1 MVDEPDTAAPA
12 SETGRPK
19 RPPPTIDLEPTS
31 REERPSAAE
40 SAAERPTASPW
51 SAPAEAVAEGSSGTA
66 SQSHPHG
73 AADAEPEL
81 APKETDA
88 ETVAAAEPPR
98 AELPPPPPPRP
109 VSPWIIAPFSGA
121 AAAALVIGVGS
132 MLGWPQVTPPSAV
145 SPEAAA
151 VDALSS
157 RITTLEQRIGKPD
170 AAMAGRIDAVDKA
183 IAAVR
188 GDVGALRSQSDKTIA
203 ALNDVKAQPRDGA
216 APQPAPEPV
225 DLSGLTARIDAL
237 ERTAKSQSAALAQES
252 RKITEA
258 AAAAEAAKSA
268 DDAPLRRVV
277 AATLLDV
284 AVRHGD
290 PYGAALS
297 TAKSLAG
304 DAAALKP
311 LETFAASGVPSPAAL
326 SRDLL
331 TIVPKLTPPAPEGT
345 TGTSI
350 VDKLSAGAARL
361 VKVERTDGA
370 GTDRGAA
377 VARITS
383 AALRNDV
390 AEARREL
397 KAMSPEDRA
406 PANDWLAKADARDA
420 ALSTARKFADD
431 AMTALA
437 KPAQ

>member
-12 SETGRPK
+12 SDTGRPK

-31 REERPSAAE
+31 REERPSASE

-51 SAPAEAVAEGSSGTA
+51 SAPAEALAEGSSGAA
-66 SQSHPHG
+66 SQSHPH
-73 AADAEPEL
+73 AAGDTEPES
-81 APKETDA
+81 AASETPE
-88 ETVAAAEPPR
+88 ETAAAAEPPR
-98 AELPPPPPPRP
+98 AELPPLPPPRP

-121 AAAALVIGVGS
+121 AAAALVIGVGW
-132 MLGWPQVTPPSAV
+132 MLGWPQVAPPSAA
-145 SPEAAA
+145 SPQAAA
-151 VDALSS
+151 VEALAT
-157 RITTLEQRIGKPD
+157 RVAGLEQRIGKPD
-170 AAMAGRIDAVDKA
+170 GAVTGRLDAADKA
-183 IAAVR
+183 IAA
-188 GDVGALRSQSDKTIA
+188 LRNDIAGLRAQADKTVA
-203 ALNDVKAQPRDGA
+203 ALNDVRAQPRDGA
-216 APQPAPEPV
+216 APAPAPEPV

-237 ERTAKSQSAALAQES
+237 EQASRSQSAALAQES

-258 AAAAEAAKSA
+258 AEAAKPA

-290 PYGAALS
+290 PYGAALT
-297 TAKSLAG
+297 TARSLAP

-311 LETFAASGVPSPAAL
+311 LEAFATTGVPSPAAL
-326 SRDLL
+326 SRELL
-331 TIVPKLTPPAPEGT
+331 TIVPKLSPPAPEST

-350 VDKLSAGAARL
+350 LSKLSAGASSL

-370 GTDRGAA
+370 GTDRGAV
-377 VARITS
+377 VARITA
-383 AALRNDV
+383 AALRNDF

-397 KAMSPEDRA
+397 KGLSPEDRA
-406 PANDWLAKADARDA
+406 PANDWLARADARDA

>member
-12 SETGRPK
+12 SDTGRPK

-31 REERPSAAE
+31 REERPSASE

-51 SAPAEAVAEGSSGTA
+51 SAPAEALAEGSSGAA

-73 AADAEPEL
+73 AGDTEPES
-81 APKETDA
+81 AASETPE
-88 ETVAAAEPPR
+88 ETAAEPPR

-121 AAAALVIGVGS
+121 AAAALVIGVGW
-132 MLGWPQVTPPSAV
+132 MLGWPQVVSPSAV
-145 SPEAAA
+145 SPQASA
-151 VDALSS
+151 VDALAT
-157 RITTLEQRIGKPD
+157 RVAGLEQRIGKPD
-170 AAMAGRIDAVDKA
+170 GAVTGRLDAADKA
-183 IAAVR
+183 IAA
-188 GDVGALRSQSDKTIA
+188 LRNDIAGLRAQADKTVA
-203 ALNDVKAQPRDGA
+203 ALNDVRAQPRDGA
-216 APQPAPEPV
+216 APAPAPEPV

-237 ERTAKSQSAALAQES
+237 EQASKSQSAALAQES

-258 AAAAEAAKSA
+258 AAAKPT

-290 PYGAALS
+290 PYGPALS
-297 TAKSLAG
+297 TAKSLAP
-304 DAAALKP
+304 DPAALKP
-311 LETFAASGVPSPAAL
+311 LEVFATTGVPSPAAL
-326 SRDLL
+326 SRELL
-331 TIVPKLTPPAPEGT
+331 TIVPKLSPPAPEST

-350 VDKLSAGAARL
+350 LSKLSAGASSL

-370 GTDRGAA
+370 GTDRGAV
-377 VARITS
+377 VARITA
-383 AALRNDV
+383 AALRNDF

-397 KAMSPEDRA
+397 KGLSPEDRA
-406 PANDWLAKADARDA
+406 PANDWLARADARDA
-420 ALSTARKFADD
+420 ALAAARKFADD

>member
-1 MVDEPDTAAPA
+1 MVDDTDTAAPG
-12 SETGRPK
+12 SDTGRPK

-31 REERPSAAE
+31 REERPAAAE

-51 SAPAEAVAEGSSGTA
+51 SAPAEAIAEGSSDA
-66 SQSHPHG
+66 AAEAHPH
-73 AADAEPEL
+73 AAPESEP
-81 APKETDA
+81 APTVEETI
-88 ETVAAAEPPR
+88 AAAEPPR
-98 AELPPPPPPRP
+98 IDPPPRPRP

-132 MLGWPQVTPPSAV
+132 MLGWPPIQPPSAV
-145 SPEAAA
+145 TPQAAA
-151 VDALSS
+151 VDELTTRVA
-157 RITTLEQRIGKPD
+157 TLEQRIGKPD
-170 AAMAGRIDAVDKA
+170 TAMAGRVDAADKA
-183 IAAVR
+183 LAALR
-188 GDVGALRSQSDKTIA
+188 GDIAALRSQNDKTVA
-203 ALNDVKAQPRDGA
+203 ALNDVKAQPRDGS
-216 APQPAPEPV
+216 APLPGPAPV

-237 ERTAKSQSAALAQES
+237 EHASRTQSAALAQES
-252 RKITEA
+252 QKIA
-258 AAAAEAAKSA
+258 DAKAA

-290 PYGAALS
+290 PYGAALT
-297 TAKSLAG
+297 TAKSLAP

-311 LETFAASGVPSPAAL
+311 LDTFAANGVPSPAAL

-331 TIVPKLTPPAPEGT
+331 TIVPRLTPPPPEGT

-361 VKVERTDGA
+361 VKVERTDRT
-370 GTDRGAA
+370 GTDRGAV
-377 VARITS
+377 VARITA
-383 AALRNDV
+383 AALRNDS

-397 KAMSPEDRA
+397 KGLSPEDRA
-406 PANDWLAKADARDA
+406 PAQDWLEKADARDA
-420 ALSTARKFADD
+420 ALSAARKFADD

>member
-12 SETGRPK
+12 SDPGRPK
-19 RPPPTIDLEPTS
+19 RPPPTIDLEATS
-31 REERPSAAE
+31 REERPAASE
-40 SAAERPTASPW
+40 SAAEHRPAASPW
-51 SAPAEAVAEGSSGTA
+51 SAPAEAVAEGSSGAA

-73 AADAEPEL
+73 EPETETETA
-81 APKETDA
+81 APE

-98 AELPPPPPPRP
+98 ADLPPPAPPRP

-121 AAAALVIGVGS
+121 AAAALVIGVGW
-132 MLGWPQVTPPSAV
+132 MLGWPAVQPPSPTTPL
-145 SPEAAA
+145 STA
-151 VDALSS
+151 VDEL
-157 RITTLEQRIGKPD
+157 TTRVAGLEQRIGKPD
-170 AAMAGRIDAVDKA
+170 TAVTGRIDAIDKA
-183 IAAVR
+183 IAGVR
-188 GDVGALRSQSDKTIA
+188 SDVAALRSQNDKTVA
-203 ALNDVKAQPRDGA
+203 ALNDVKAQPRDGGA
-216 APQPAPEPV
+216 SVPAPAPV

-237 ERTAKSQSAALAQES
+237 ERASKSQSAALAQES
-252 RKITEA
+252 RKLSE
-258 AAAAEAAKSA
+258 AAEAAKTT
-268 DDAPLRRVV
+268 DDAPLRRVI

-290 PYGAALS
+290 PYGPALS

-304 DAAALKP
+304 DAAALQP
-311 LETFAASGVPSPAAL
+311 LETFAKSGVPSQAAL
-326 SRDLL
+326 SRELL
-331 TIVPKLTPPAPEGT
+331 TIVPKLTPPAADGT

-350 VDKLSAGAARL
+350 LSKLSAGAQSL

-370 GTDRGAA
+370 GTDRGAV
-377 VARITS
+377 VARITA

-397 KAMSPEDRA
+397 KGLSAEDRA

>member
-81 APKETDA
+81 AARETES
-88 ETVAAAEPPR
+88 ETIAAAEPPR
-98 AELPPPPPPRP
+98 AELPPPRP

-132 MLGWPQVTPPSAV
+132 MLGWPQVTPPSEV
-145 SPEAAA
+145 SPQATA
-151 VDALSS
+151 VDALTS
-157 RITTLEQRIGKPD
+157 RVATLEQRVGKPD

-188 GDVGALRSQSDKTIA
+188 GDVNALRTQSDQTMA
-203 ALNDVKAQPRDGA
+203 ALNDVKTQPRDGT
-216 APQPAPEPV
+216 APPPAPAPV

-304 DAAALKP
+304 DAALLKP
-311 LETFAASGVPSPAAL
+311 LETFATSGVPSPAAL

>member
-12 SETGRPK
+12 SDTGRPK

-31 REERPSAAE
+31 REERPSASE
-40 SAAERPTASPW
+40 SAAERPTTSPW
-51 SAPAEAVAEGSSGTA
+51 SAPAEALAEGSSGAA

-73 AADAEPEL
+73 AGDAEPES
-81 APKETDA
+81 AASETPE
-88 ETVAAAEPPR
+88 ETVAAAEPPH
-98 AELPPPPPPRP
+98 AELPPPRPPRP

-121 AAAALVIGVGS
+121 AAAALVIGVGW
-132 MLGWPQVTPPSAV
+132 MLGWPPVQPPSAI
-145 SPEAAA
+145 SPQSAAI
-151 VDALSS
+151 DELTS
-157 RITTLEQRIGKPD
+157 RVAGLEQRVGKSDGAVTGRLD
-170 AAMAGRIDAVDKA
+170 AADKA
-183 IAAVR
+183 IAALR
-188 GDVGALRSQSDKTIA
+188 NDVAGLRAQADKTVA
-203 ALNDVKAQPRDGA
+203 ALNDVRAQPRDGS
-216 APQPAPEPV
+216 APAPAPEPV

-237 ERTAKSQSAALAQES
+237 ERASKSQSAALAQERAKLS
-252 RKITEA
+252 
-258 AAAAEAAKSA
+258 AAAEAAKPA

-290 PYGAALS
+290 PYGAALT
-297 TAKSLAG
+297 TARSLAP

-311 LETFAASGVPSPAAL
+311 LEAFATTGVPSPAAL
-326 SRDLL
+326 SRELL
-331 TIVPKLTPPAPEGT
+331 TIVPKLSPPAPEST

-350 VDKLSAGAARL
+350 LGKLSAGASSL

-370 GTDRGAA
+370 GTDRGAV
-377 VARITS
+377 VARITA
-383 AALRNDV
+383 AALRNDF

-397 KAMSPEDRA
+397 KGLSPEDRA
-406 PANDWLAKADARDA
+406 PANDWLARADARDA

>member
-12 SETGRPK
+12 SDTGRPK

-31 REERPSAAE
+31 REERPSASE

-51 SAPAEAVAEGSSGTA
+51 SAPAEALAEGSSGAA
-66 SQSHPHG
+66 SQSHPH
-73 AADAEPEL
+73 AAGDTEPES
-81 APKETDA
+81 AASETPE

-98 AELPPPPPPRP
+98 AELPPLPPPRP

-121 AAAALVIGVGS
+121 AAAALVIGVGW
-132 MLGWPQVTPPSAV
+132 MLGWPQVVPPSAV
-145 SPEAAA
+145 SPQASA
-151 VDALSS
+151 VDALAT
-157 RITTLEQRIGKPD
+157 RVAGLEQRIGKPD
-170 AAMAGRIDAVDKA
+170 GAVTGRLDAADKA
-183 IAAVR
+183 IAA
-188 GDVGALRSQSDKTIA
+188 LRNDLAGLRAQTDKTVA
-203 ALNDVKAQPRDGA
+203 ALNDVRAQPRDGA
-216 APQPAPEPV
+216 APAPAPEPV

-237 ERTAKSQSAALAQES
+237 EQASKSQSAALAQES

-258 AAAAEAAKSA
+258 AAAKPT

-290 PYGAALS
+290 PYGPALS
-297 TAKSLAG
+297 TAKSLAP
-304 DAAALKP
+304 DPAALKP
-311 LETFAASGVPSPAAL
+311 LEVFATSGVPSPAAL
-326 SRDLL
+326 SRELL
-331 TIVPKLTPPAPEGT
+331 TIVPKLSPPAPEST

-350 VDKLSAGAARL
+350 LSKLSAGASSL

-370 GTDRGAA
+370 GTDRGAV
-377 VARITS
+377 VARITA
-383 AALRNDV
+383 AALRNDF

-397 KAMSPEDRA
+397 KGLSPEDRA
-406 PANDWLAKADARDA
+406 PANDWLARADARDA

>member
-12 SETGRPK
+12 SDTGRPK

-31 REERPSAAE
+31 REERPAASE
-40 SAAERPTASPW
+40 TAADRPSASPW
-51 SAPAEAVAEGSSGTA
+51 SAPAEALAEGSSGAA

-73 AADAEPEL
+73 AGDTEPES
-81 APKETDA
+81 AASETPE

-98 AELPPPPPPRP
+98 AELPPLPPPRP

-121 AAAALVIGVGS
+121 AAAALVIGVGW
-132 MLGWPQVTPPSAV
+132 MLGWPQVAPPSAV
-145 SPEAAA
+145 SPQASA
-151 VDALSS
+151 VDALAT
-157 RITTLEQRIGKPD
+157 RVAGLEQRIGKPD
-170 AAMAGRIDAVDKA
+170 GAVTGRLDAADKA
-183 IAAVR
+183 IAA
-188 GDVGALRSQSDKTIA
+188 LRNDIAGLRAQADKTVA
-203 ALNDVKAQPRDGA
+203 ALNDVRAQPRDGA
-216 APQPAPEPV
+216 APAPAPEPV

-237 ERTAKSQSAALAQES
+237 EQASRSQSAALAQES

-258 AAAAEAAKSA
+258 AAAKPT

-290 PYGAALS
+290 PYGAALT
-297 TAKSLAG
+297 TARSLAP

-311 LETFAASGVPSPAAL
+311 LEAFATTGVPSPAAL
-326 SRDLL
+326 SRELL
-331 TIVPKLTPPAPEGT
+331 TIVPKLSPPAPEST

-350 VDKLSAGAARL
+350 LSKLSAGASSL

-370 GTDRGAA
+370 GTDRGAV
-377 VARITS
+377 VARITA
-383 AALRNDV
+383 AALRNDF

-397 KAMSPEDRA
+397 KGLSPEDRA
-406 PANDWLAKADARDA
+406 PANDWLARADARDA
-420 ALSTARKFADD
+420 ALAAARKFADD

>member
-12 SETGRPK
+12 SDTGRPK

-31 REERPSAAE
+31 REERPSASE

-51 SAPAEAVAEGSSGTA
+51 SAPAEALAEGSSGAA
-66 SQSHPHG
+66 SQSHPH
-73 AADAEPEL
+73 AAGDTEPES
-81 APKETDA
+81 AASETPE

-98 AELPPPPPPRP
+98 ADLPPPPPPRP

-121 AAAALVIGVGS
+121 AAAALVIGVGW
-132 MLGWPQVTPPSAV
+132 MLGWPQVVPPSAV
-145 SPEAAA
+145 SPQAAA
-151 VDALSS
+151 VEALAT
-157 RITTLEQRIGKPD
+157 RVAGLEQRIGKPD
-170 AAMAGRIDAVDKA
+170 GAVTGRLEAADKA
-183 IAAVR
+183 IAA
-188 GDVGALRSQSDKTIA
+188 LRNDIAGLRAQADKTVA
-203 ALNDVKAQPRDGA
+203 ALNDVRAQPRDGA
-216 APQPAPEPV
+216 APAPAPEPV
-225 DLSGLTARIDAL
+225 DLSSLTARIDAL
-237 ERTAKSQSAALAQES
+237 EQASKSQSAALAQES

-258 AAAAEAAKSA
+258 AAAKPT

-290 PYGAALS
+290 PYGAALT
-297 TAKSLAG
+297 TARSLAP
-304 DAAALKP
+304 DAAALRP
-311 LETFAASGVPSPAAL
+311 LEAFATTGVPSPAAL
-326 SRDLL
+326 SRELL
-331 TIVPKLTPPAPEGT
+331 TIVPKLSPPAPEST

-350 VDKLSAGAARL
+350 LSKLSAGASSL

-370 GTDRGAA
+370 GTDRGAV
-377 VARITS
+377 VARITA
-383 AALRNDV
+383 AALRNDF

-397 KAMSPEDRA
+397 KGLSPEDRA
-406 PANDWLAKADARDA
+406 PANDWLARADARDA

>member
-12 SETGRPK
+12 SDTGRPK

-31 REERPSAAE
+31 REERPSASE

-51 SAPAEAVAEGSSGTA
+51 SAPAEALAEGSSGAA
-66 SQSHPHG
+66 SQSHPH
-73 AADAEPEL
+73 AAGDTEPES
-81 APKETDA
+81 AASETPE

-98 AELPPPPPPRP
+98 ADLPPPPPPRP

-121 AAAALVIGVGS
+121 AAAALVIGVGW
-132 MLGWPQVTPPSAV
+132 MLGWPQVVPPSAV
-145 SPEAAA
+145 SPQAAA
-151 VDALSS
+151 VEALAT
-157 RITTLEQRIGKPD
+157 RVAGLEQRIGKPD
-170 AAMAGRIDAVDKA
+170 GAVTGRLEAADKA
-183 IAAVR
+183 IAA
-188 GDVGALRSQSDKTIA
+188 LRNDIAGLRAQADKTVA
-203 ALNDVKAQPRDGA
+203 ALNDVRAQPRDGA
-216 APQPAPEPV
+216 APAPAPEPV

-237 ERTAKSQSAALAQES
+237 EQASKSQSAALAQES

-258 AAAAEAAKSA
+258 AAAKPT

-290 PYGAALS
+290 PYGPALS
-297 TAKSLAG
+297 TAKSLAP
-304 DAAALKP
+304 DPAALKP
-311 LETFAASGVPSPAAL
+311 LEVFATSGVPSPAAL
-326 SRDLL
+326 SRELL
-331 TIVPKLTPPAPEGT
+331 TIVPKLSPPAPEST

-350 VDKLSAGAARL
+350 LSKLSAGASSL

-370 GTDRGAA
+370 GTDRGAV
-377 VARITS
+377 VARITA
-383 AALRNDV
+383 AALRNDF

-397 KAMSPEDRA
+397 KGLSPEDRA
-406 PANDWLAKADARDA
+406 PANDWLARADARDA
-420 ALSTARKFADD
+420 ALAAARKFADD

>member
-12 SETGRPK
+12 SDTGRPK

-31 REERPSAAE
+31 REERPSASE

-51 SAPAEAVAEGSSGTA
+51 SAPAEALAEGSSGAA
-66 SQSHPHG
+66 SQSHPH
-73 AADAEPEL
+73 AAGDTEPES
-81 APKETDA
+81 AASETPE

-98 AELPPPPPPRP
+98 AELPPLPPPRP

-121 AAAALVIGVGS
+121 AAAALVIGVGW
-132 MLGWPQVTPPSAV
+132 MLGWPQVVSPSAV
-145 SPEAAA
+145 SPQASA
-151 VDALSS
+151 VDALAT
-157 RITTLEQRIGKPD
+157 RVAGLEQRIGKPD
-170 AAMAGRIDAVDKA
+170 GAATGRLDAADKA
-183 IAAVR
+183 IAA
-188 GDVGALRSQSDKTIA
+188 LRNDIAGLRAQADKTVA
-203 ALNDVKAQPRDGA
+203 ALNDVRAQPRDGA
-216 APQPAPEPV
+216 APAPAPEPV

-237 ERTAKSQSAALAQES
+237 EQASRSQSAALAQES

-258 AAAAEAAKSA
+258 AAAKPT

-290 PYGAALS
+290 PYGPALS
-297 TAKSLAG
+297 TAKSLAP
-304 DAAALKP
+304 DPAALKP
-311 LETFAASGVPSPAAL
+311 LEVFATTGVPSPAAL
-326 SRDLL
+326 SRELL
-331 TIVPKLTPPAPEGT
+331 TIVPKLSPPAPEST

-350 VDKLSAGAARL
+350 LSKLSAGASSL

-370 GTDRGAA
+370 GTDRGAV
-377 VARITS
+377 VARITA
-383 AALRNDV
+383 AALRNDF

-397 KAMSPEDRA
+397 KGLSPEDRA
-406 PANDWLAKADARDA
+406 PANDWLARADARDA

>member
-12 SETGRPK
+12 SDTGRPK

-31 REERPSAAE
+31 REERPSASE

-51 SAPAEAVAEGSSGTA
+51 SAPAEALAEGSSGAA
-66 SQSHPHG
+66 SQSHPH
-73 AADAEPEL
+73 AAGDTEPES
-81 APKETDA
+81 AASETPE

-98 AELPPPPPPRP
+98 AELPPLPPPRP

-121 AAAALVIGVGS
+121 AAAALVIGVGW
-132 MLGWPQVTPPSAV
+132 MLGWPQVVPPSAV
-145 SPEAAA
+145 SPQASA
-151 VDALSS
+151 VDALAT
-157 RITTLEQRIGKPD
+157 RVAGLEQRIGKPD
-170 AAMAGRIDAVDKA
+170 GAVTGRLDAADKA
-183 IAAVR
+183 IAA
-188 GDVGALRSQSDKTIA
+188 LRNDIAGLRAQADKTVA
-203 ALNDVKAQPRDGA
+203 ALNDVRAQPRDGA
-216 APQPAPEPV
+216 APAPAPEPV

-237 ERTAKSQSAALAQES
+237 EQASKSQSAALAQES

-258 AAAAEAAKSA
+258 AAAKPT

-290 PYGAALS
+290 PYGPALS
-297 TAKSLAG
+297 TAKSLAP
-304 DAAALKP
+304 DPAALKP
-311 LETFAASGVPSPAAL
+311 LEVFATSGVPSPAAL
-326 SRDLL
+326 SRELL
-331 TIVPKLTPPAPEGT
+331 TIVPKLSPPAPEST

-350 VDKLSAGAARL
+350 LSKLSAGASSL

-370 GTDRGAA
+370 GTDRGAV
-377 VARITS
+377 VARITA
-383 AALRNDV
+383 AALRNDF

-397 KAMSPEDRA
+397 KGLSPEDRA
-406 PANDWLAKADARDA
+406 PANDWLARADARDA

>member
-1 MVDEPDTAAPA
+1 MVDDTDTAAPG
-12 SETGRPK
+12 SDTGRPK

-31 REERPSAAE
+31 REERPAAAE

-51 SAPAEAVAEGSSGTA
+51 SAPAEAVAEGSSDAAGET
-66 SQSHPHG
+66 HPHA
-73 AADAEPEL
+73 AADPEPNSEPVS
-81 APKETDA
+81 AAGETPEA
-88 ETVAAAEPPR
+88 TAATTEPPR
-98 AELPPPPPPRP
+98 MAPPPPRP

-121 AAAALVIGVGS
+121 AAAALVIGVGW
-132 MLGWPQVTPPSAV
+132 MLGWPQVAPPS
-145 SPEAAA
+145 EASRQDAA
-151 VDALSS
+151 VTELTA
-157 RITTLEQRIGKPD
+157 RIATLEQRIGRPD
-170 AAMAGRIDAVDKA
+170 AAVTGRLDAVDKA

-188 GDVGALRSQSDKTIA
+188 GDVAALRSQTDKTVA
-203 ALNDVKAQPRDGA
+203 ALNDVRAQPRDGA
-216 APQPAPEPV
+216 APAPAPV

-237 ERTAKSQSAALAQES
+237 ERASKSQSAALAQES
-252 RKITEA
+252 RKLTEA
-258 AAAAEAAKSA
+258 AAAAEAAKPA

-290 PYGAALS
+290 PYAAALS
-297 TAKSLAG
+297 TAKSLAP

-311 LETFAASGVPSPAAL
+311 LEVFAASGVPSPAAL

-350 VDKLSAGAARL
+350 LSKLSAGAQGL

-370 GTDRGAA
+370 GTDRGAV
-377 VARITS
+377 VARITA
-383 AALRNDV
+383 AALRNDF

-397 KAMSPEDRA
+397 KGLPAEQRA
-406 PANDWLAKADARDA
+406 PANDWLARADARDA
-420 ALSTARKFADD
+420 ALSAARKFADES
-431 AMTALA
+431 MTALA

>member
-12 SETGRPK
+12 SDTGRPK

-31 REERPSAAE
+31 REERPSASE

-51 SAPAEAVAEGSSGTA
+51 SAPAEALAEGSSGAA
-66 SQSHPHG
+66 SQSHPH
-73 AADAEPEL
+73 AAGDAEPES
-81 APKETDA
+81 AASETPE

-98 AELPPPPPPRP
+98 ADLPPPPPPRP

-121 AAAALVIGVGS
+121 AAAALVIGVGW
-132 MLGWPQVTPPSAV
+132 MLGWPQVVPPSAV
-145 SPEAAA
+145 SPQASA
-151 VDALSS
+151 VDALAT
-157 RITTLEQRIGKPD
+157 RVAGLEQRIGKPD
-170 AAMAGRIDAVDKA
+170 GAVTGRLDAADKA
-183 IAAVR
+183 IAA
-188 GDVGALRSQSDKTIA
+188 LRNDIAGLRAQADKTVA
-203 ALNDVKAQPRDGA
+203 ALNDVRAQPRDGA
-216 APQPAPEPV
+216 APAPAPEPV

-237 ERTAKSQSAALAQES
+237 EQASRSQSAALAQES

-258 AAAAEAAKSA
+258 AAAKPT

-290 PYGAALS
+290 PYGPALS
-297 TAKSLAG
+297 TAKSLAP
-304 DAAALKP
+304 DPAALKP
-311 LETFAASGVPSPAAL
+311 LEVFATTGVPSPAAL
-326 SRDLL
+326 SRELL
-331 TIVPKLTPPAPEGT
+331 TIVPKLSPPAPEST

-350 VDKLSAGAARL
+350 LSKLSAGASSL

-370 GTDRGAA
+370 GTDRGAV
-377 VARITS
+377 VARITA
-383 AALRNDV
+383 AALRNDF

-397 KAMSPEDRA
+397 KGLSPEDRA
-406 PANDWLAKADARDA
+406 PANDWLARADARDA